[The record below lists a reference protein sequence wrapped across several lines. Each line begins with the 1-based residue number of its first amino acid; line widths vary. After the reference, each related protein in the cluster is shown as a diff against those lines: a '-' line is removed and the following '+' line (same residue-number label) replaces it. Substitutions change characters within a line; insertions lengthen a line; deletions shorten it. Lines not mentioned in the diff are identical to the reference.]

1 MINPE
6 EILDKAQQAGVDE
19 AEVYQLVSHSRAV
32 YFEANDLKQ
41 LETNES
47 EGVALRVWRDRAPSV
62 SVAYGDVEVETLV
75 NRTLALCELNPPE
88 TIELTA
94 DHRQVYPTQG
104 KEIPRESLVETGK
117 SAISQLHDAYPRLL
131 CKAELDCEQQT
142 TRLINTRGTDCQ
154 YSDINV
160 SAFIEAEW
168 VRGED
173 FFTIAD
179 GVEGS
184 ETLDLR
190 PTQQRIADG
199 IKFASQIVSSPKG
212 RVPIIFTAKAAPLFW
227 DTLVSALNG
236 KRVWEGSSPW
246 SECLNQQVISPQ
258 ITLFQDPTQLPER
271 CPFDDEATPT
281 QKLTLIKQGRLEQ
294 FYSDRAIGRLLKTGT
309 SGNGFR
315 PSLGRY
321 PTPGLVNLI
330 VAPGEGKLQDLIS
343 QLDEGLV
350 IDQLLGEDADLSGEF
365 SANIELGYRIQNGEI
380 TGRVKDTMVAG
391 NIYTALNNLIT
402 LGGDQEINGSYKTPS
417 VVVDGLSVVS

>member
-6 EILDKAQQAGVDE
+6 EILDKAQKAGVDE

-62 SVAYGDVEVETLV
+62 TVAYGDIDLETFV
-75 NRTLALCELNPPE
+75 NRTLALCELNPSE

-104 KEIPRESLVETGK
+104 KEMSREKLVETGK
-117 SAISQLHDAYPRLL
+117 SAIGQLHDAYPHLL
-131 CKAELDCEQQT
+131 CKAELECEHQT

-154 YSDINV
+154 YSDISL

-179 GVEGS
+179 GIEAS

-199 IKFASQIVSSPKG
+199 IQFASQIVSSPKG

-246 SECLNQQVISPQ
+246 SECLNQQVISPK

-271 CPFDDEATPT
+271 CPFDDEGTPT
-281 QKLTLIKQGRLEQ
+281 QKLMLIHQGQLEQ
-294 FYSDRAIGRLLKTGT
+294 FYSDRAIGRLLQTKTT
-309 SGNGFR
+309 GNGFR

-330 VAPGEGKLQDLIS
+330 VDPGQGQLQDLIS

-391 NIYTALNNLIT
+391 NIYTALNHLMAI
-402 LGGDQEINGSYKTPS
+402 GGDSEINGAYKTPS
-417 VVVDGLSVVS
+417 LVVDGLSVVS

>member
-6 EILDKAQQAGVDE
+6 QILDKAQKAGVDE
-19 AEVYQLVSHSRAV
+19 AEVYQLVSHSQAV
-32 YFEANDLKQ
+32 YFEANELKQ
-41 LETNES
+41 LETTES
-47 EGVALRVWRDRAPSV
+47 QGVALRVWRDRAPSV
-62 SVAYGDVEVETLV
+62 TVAYGDVDLETFV

-88 TIELTA
+88 TIALTP

-104 KEIPRESLVETGK
+104 KTMSRESLVETGK
-117 SAISQLHDAYPRLL
+117 SAIAQLHDAYPRLL
-131 CKAELDCEQQT
+131 CKAELECEQQT

-154 YSDINV
+154 YSDISL

-179 GVEGS
+179 GVEAS
-184 ETLDLR
+184 ETLDLS
-190 PTQQRIADG
+190 PAWQRISQG
-199 IKFASQIVSSPKG
+199 LRFASEIVASPKG

-246 SECLNQQVISPQ
+246 SERLNQQVISPQ

-271 CPFDDEATPT
+271 CPFDDEGTPT
-281 QKLTLIKQGRLEQ
+281 QKLMLIKQGQLEQ
-294 FYSDRAIGRLLKTGT
+294 FYSDRAIGGLLKTGT
-309 SGNGFR
+309 TGNGFR

-330 VAPGEGKLQDLIS
+330 VEPGQAQLQDLIS

-391 NIYTALNNLIT
+391 NIYTALNHLMAI
-402 LGGDQEINGSYKTPS
+402 GGDSEINGAYKTPS

>member
-6 EILDKAQQAGVDE
+6 ELLDKAQQAGVDE
-19 AEVYQLVSHSRAV
+19 AEVYQLVSHSQAV

-47 EGVALRVWRDRAPSV
+47 EGVALRIWRDRAPSV
-62 SVAYGDVEVETLV
+62 TVAYGDIDLETFV

-88 TIELTA
+88 TIELTP

-104 KEIPRESLVETGK
+104 KAMSRETLVETGK
-117 SAISQLHDAYPRLL
+117 SAIAQLHKSYPRLL
-131 CKAELDCEQQT
+131 CKAELECEQQT
-142 TRLINTRGTDCQ
+142 TRILNTKGTDCQ
-154 YSDINV
+154 YSDISL

-179 GVEGS
+179 GVEAS
-184 ETLDLR
+184 ESLDLR
-190 PTQQRIADG
+190 PTQQRITEG
-199 IKFASQIVSSPKG
+199 IKFASHIVPSPKG

-246 SECLNQQVISPQ
+246 SERLNQQVISPQ
-258 ITLFQDPTQLPER
+258 ITLFQDPTQLPQR
-271 CPFDDEATPT
+271 CPFDDEGTPT
-281 QKLTLIKQGRLEQ
+281 QKLMLIQEGRLEQ
-294 FYSDRAIGRLLKTGT
+294 FYSDRAIGCLLETGT
-309 SGNGFR
+309 TGNGFR

-330 VAPGEGKLQDLIS
+330 VENGKGQLQDLIS

-380 TGRVKDTMVAG
+380 IGRVKDTMVAG
-391 NIYTALNNLIT
+391 NIYTALNHLIT
-402 LGGDQEINGSYKTPS
+402 LGGDSEINGAYKTPS